1 VWVRGDDGAGL
12 GADRVEI
19 AAEAVGASG
28 ARAGAVAVVRVGPRG
43 PAIVAVWPDAGI
55 AGPG

>member
-1 VWVRGDDGAGL
+1 VRGDDPAGL
-12 GADRVEI
+12 GADRIELAV
-19 AAEAVGASG
+19 AAVGASG

-43 PAIVAVWPDAGI
+43 PAVAAVWPEAGI